1 MRPEVEF
8 INLPFIMFDSTLV
21 SMLRNNSEPSKWYR
35 APHAWNKKREGE
47 MGIFKFGTKL
57 KKDRKHGGC
66 LKWGSITYGKD
77 SCKWLTWRFMEVH
90 W

>member
-1 MRPEVEF
+1 
-8 INLPFIMFDSTLV
+8 
-21 SMLRNNSEPSKWYR
+21 
-35 APHAWNKKREGE
+35 

-77 SCKWLTWRFMEVH
+77 SCK
-90 W
+90 